1 MRAIRFVMCF
11 FTCLAAILS
20 RAQTA
25 SLKDSIAQQ
34 EQKLA
39 QARAGSDTR
48 TVVTELNIL
57 GGLYRL
63 SGQLQKA
70 LDDLN
75 EVLPI
80 EQQANSLLGQGTTLM
95 TMGRV
100 YTDLGQEDKALALL
114 NQALTM
120 WRSLG
125 SRSGEGATLSYI
137 GKVYNNLGD
146 HDESLKNLN
155 ASMAIWHQIDN
166 PQNTTPAPNSTAS
179 SPPGASQTASA
190 SRTTALLD
198 GEAGTLDNL
207 GRAHSDMGQ
216 GLEALKNYDQAIAL
230 FRQAS
235 ERNGEALVLNDM
247 GPAYAELGQK
257 QKSLEVY
264 NQAIQIWRETG
275 NRQGEALTLNDIG
288 RLYRDLGLHQ
298 TAMDYYNQALPIWRE
313 TGNRSGEA
321 MALSDIGRAFA
332 DLGQPQ
338 KALDF
343 GSQALPIFRETG
355 NRRGVA
361 MTLNTMGRDHSDMN
375 EAKAAMELDLQALG
389 LWREAK
395 DERNEATALM
405 TIAWAYSEMNEPEQ
419 SFSSAVA
426 ALGLA
431 KATADPEIEAS
442 IENSMMLGFRKQHH
456 PEEAI
461 LFGLDAVNSYQQ
473 IRKNIAGLE
482 RQVQSGFVQS
492 KSQVYRMLAELLIE
506 AGRLGEAEQILDLL
520 KEQEL
525 KDLVAGANANAGAAF
540 EPIALSPAQ
549 QKAESALPDLEKK
562 ARTIEELSLTY
573 AQIQAKPTHTPEDD
587 AQLKS
592 LDANIRQ
599 VSKEIHDTLYNEIF
613 PLLDAQSAP
622 GHAADSMKSL
632 LQSSL
637 AKLGPDVMGVRLL
650 LGDDHAYAIVV
661 TANSRKKVELPA
673 SSADLRAKAFEA
685 LRVLDSPSTDPRPQ
699 LNQLYAAVVAPL
711 EGDLKKLAST
721 QNNVP
726 TLLWSLDDA
735 LRYVPMG
742 ALYDGSHYM
751 VERYHNVLFTPESYG
766 HMSDSS
772 LANGQSPHALALG
785 LSKSYGGM
793 PALPGVLPELDSVVR
808 DPSVPDSH
816 GPMPGKLL
824 PDEQFTLSALKSE
837 LDSGQDFSV
846 VHIASHFVLIAG
858 SGDEPFLLMGGDKT
872 GDPDGFDWNLSDMEN
887 STVAFH
893 GTRLLTLSAC
903 STAKNYKSHNGLEM
917 DGLGMVAQQ
926 KEAEAV
932 LATLWDVNDLSTS
945 HIMSDFY
952 ARWVQSPAL
961 GKAEALRQ
969 AQLAFLHG
977 AGATPRPAVAHGPAF
992 APGPAAPPDAGITA
1006 EADVAPGA
1014 QTGRGFQT
1022 PEPPSTTQSSLG
1034 YAHPYYWAPFV
1045 LIGNYQ

>member
-1 MRAIRFVMCF
+1 MIRSRSISFVIFLC
-11 FTCLAAILS
+11 TALTTLPAA
-20 RAQTA
+20 AQTP

-39 QARAGSDTR
+39 QARASKDMR

-70 LDDLN
+70 LDVLN
-75 EVLPI
+75 EALPI
-80 EQQANSLLGQGTTLM
+80 EQKSSSLLGQGTTLM
-95 TMGRV
+95 TMSRV

-114 NQALTM
+114 NQALPM
-120 WRSLG
+120 WRALG
-125 SRSGEGATLSYI
+125 SRSGEAATLNYI
-137 GKVYNNLGD
+137 GKIYNNLGD

-155 ASMAIWHQIDN
+155 ASMAIWRQIDN
-166 PQNTTPAPNSTAS
+166 PQGTTPSPNSGAQPASGQSPQAQATA
-179 SPPGASQTASA
+179 GF
-190 SRTTALLD
+190 RTTAVLD

-207 GRAHSDMGQ
+207 GRAYSDMGQ
-216 GLEALKNYDQAIAL
+216 GLEAFKNYDQAIAL
-230 FRQAS
+230 FRQAG

-288 RLYRDLGLHQ
+288 RLYRDLGLQQ
-298 TAMDYYNQALPIWRE
+298 TAMDYFNQALPIWRE

-321 MALSDIGRAFA
+321 MALSDIGRAYA

-338 KALDF
+338 KALDY

-355 NRRGVA
+355 NRRGEA
-361 MTLNTMGRDHSDMN
+361 MVLNTMGRDHSDMN
-375 EAKAAMELDLQALG
+375 DAKAAMDLDLQALV
-389 LWREAK
+389 LWREVK

-405 TIAWAYSEMNEPEQ
+405 TIAWAWSAMNEPEQ
-419 SFSSAVA
+419 SFASAIA

-431 KATADPEIEAS
+431 KATADPEIEAA
-442 IENSMMLGFRKQHH
+442 IENSMMLGFRKQHR

-461 LFGLDAVNSYQQ
+461 LFGLDSVNSYQQ
-473 IRKNIAGLE
+473 IRKNISGLDKE
-482 RQVQSGFVQS
+482 LQSGFVQS
-492 KSQVYRMLAELLIE
+492 KSQVYRMLAELLVE

-525 KDLVAGANANAGAAF
+525 KDLVAGASANAGTGF

-592 LDANIRQ
+592 LAANMLQ
-599 VSKEIHDTLYNEIF
+599 VSQEIHDTLYNEIF

-622 GHAADSMKSL
+622 GQAAADSTKSL
-632 LQSSL
+632 LQNSL
-637 AKLGPDVMGVRLL
+637 AKLGPNVMGIRLL
-650 LGDDHAYAIVV
+650 LGDDHAYAIVI
-661 TANSRKKVELPA
+661 TATSRKKIELPA
-673 SSADLRAKAFEA
+673 SSADLRACA
-685 LRVLDSPSTDPRPQ
+685 LDALHVLSAPSTDPRPQ
-699 LNQLYAAVVAPL
+699 LNQLYNLIMAPL
-711 EGDLKKLAST
+711 ENELKTLTPAPGAQAS
-721 QNNVP
+721 VP

-751 VERYHNVLFTPESYG
+751 VERFHNVLFTPESYG
-766 HMSDSS
+766 HMGDSP
-772 LANGQSPHALALG
+772 LASGQPPHALAMG

-816 GPMPGKLL
+816 GPMQGKLL

-837 LDSGQDFSV
+837 LESGQDFSV

-903 STAKNYKSHNGLEM
+903 STAKNYKSRNGLEM

-952 ARWVQSPAL
+952 ARWVENPTQ

-969 AQLAFLHG
+969 AQLAFLNG
-977 AGATPRPAVAHGPAF
+977 TAI
-992 APGPAAPPDAGITA
+992 APSAK
-1006 EADVAPGA
+1006 
-1014 QTGRGFQT
+1014 TGRGFETSET
-1022 PEPPSTTQSSLG
+1022 PSATQFSLG

>member
-1 MRAIRFVMCF
+1 MKGLRTIGFVICF
-11 FTCLAAILS
+11 FAGLAAATS
-20 RAQTA
+20 TAQTP
-25 SLKDSIAQQ
+25 SIKDSIAQQ

-39 QARAGSDTR
+39 QARASNDMR

-75 EVLPI
+75 EALPI
-80 EQQANSLLGQGTTLM
+80 EQKASSLLGQGTTLM

-100 YTDLGQEDKALALL
+100 YSDIGQEDKAIALL
-114 NQALTM
+114 NQALPM
-120 WRSLG
+120 WRALG
-125 SRSGEGATLSYI
+125 SRSGEAATLSYI
-137 GKVYNNLGD
+137 GKAYNNLGN

-166 PQNTTPAPNSTAS
+166 SAPSPNSSAQPASGQPAQATTAFRTAS
-179 SPPGASQTASA
+179 I
-190 SRTTALLD
+190 LE

-207 GRAHSDMGQ
+207 GRAYSDMGQ
-216 GLEALKNYDQAIAL
+216 GLEALKDYDQAIAL
-230 FRQAS
+230 FRQAG
-235 ERNGEALVLNDM
+235 ERNGEALILNDM

-257 QKSLEVY
+257 QKSLAVY

-321 MALSDIGRAFA
+321 MALSDIGRAYA

-338 KALDF
+338 KALDY

-355 NRRGVA
+355 NRRGQA
-361 MTLNTMGRDHSDMN
+361 MVLNTMGRDHSDMN
-375 EAKAAMELDLQALG
+375 EAKAAMDLDVQALL
-389 LWREAK
+389 LWREVK

-405 TIAWAYSEMNEPEQ
+405 TIAWAWSEMKEPEK
-419 SFSSAVA
+419 SFASAIA

-431 KATADPEIEAS
+431 RATGDPQIEAGV
-442 IENSMMLGFRKQHH
+442 ENSMMLGFRKQHH

-473 IRKNIAGLE
+473 IRKNISGLDKE
-482 RQVQSGFVQS
+482 LQSGFVQS
-492 KSQVYRMLAELLIE
+492 KSGVYRMLAELLIE

-525 KDLVAGANANAGAAF
+525 KDLVAGAVANAGTGF

-562 ARTIEELSLTY
+562 ARTIEELSLAR
-573 AQIQAKPTHTPEDD
+573 AQIQAKPTRTPEDE

-592 LDANIRQ
+592 LDANMAQ

-613 PLLDAQSAP
+613 PELDAQSAP
-622 GHAADSMKSL
+622 GQAADTTRSL
-632 LQSSL
+632 LQNSL
-637 AKLGPDVMGVRLL
+637 AKLGPDVMGIRLL

-661 TANSRKKVELPA
+661 TAHSRKKIELPA
-673 SSADLRAKAFEA
+673 SSADLRAKALEA
-685 LRVLDSPSTDPRPQ
+685 VHALSSPSTDPRPE
-699 LNQLYAAVVAPL
+699 LNQLYAMIGAPL
-711 EGDLKKLAST
+711 EGDLKTLAAT
-721 QNNVP
+721 KNNVP

-742 ALYDGSHYM
+742 ALYDGNRYM
-751 VERYHNVLFTPESYG
+751 IERYHNVLFTPESYS
-766 HMSDSS
+766 HISDSP
-772 LANGQSPHALALG
+772 LGNGQALRALAMG
-785 LSKSYGGM
+785 LSESYGGM
-793 PALPGVLPELDSVVR
+793 PALPGVLPELNSVVH
-808 DPSVPDSH
+808 DPSAPDSH
-816 GPMPGKLL
+816 GPMQGILL
-824 PDEQFTLSALKSE
+824 PDQQFTLSALKSE
-837 LDSGQDFSV
+837 LDSGQQFSV

-858 SGDEPFLLMGGDKT
+858 SGNEPYLLMGGDKT
-872 GDPDGFDWNLSDMEN
+872 GDPNGFDWNLSDMEN
-887 STVAFH
+887 STVVFH

-903 STAKNYKSHNGLEM
+903 STAKDYKSRNGLEM

-952 ARWVQSPAL
+952 ARWVQNPAQ

-969 AQLAFLHG
+969 AQMAFLHG
-977 AGATPRPAVAHGPAF
+977 SAV
-992 APGPAAPPDAGITA
+992 T
-1006 EADVAPGA
+1006 PGA
-1014 QTGRGFQT
+1014 KTGRGFQT
-1022 PEPPSTTQSSLG
+1022 SEAPATQSSLG

-1045 LIGNYQ
+1045 LIGNFQ

>member
-1 MRAIRFVMCF
+1 MIRSRSIPFAIFVCAVLY
-11 FTCLAAILS
+11 TVAAA
-20 RAQTA
+20 AQTP
-25 SLKDSIAQQ
+25 SLKDSIAIQ

-39 QARAGSDTR
+39 QARAGSDVR

-63 SGQLQKA
+63 AGQLQKA
-70 LDDLN
+70 LDDLS
-75 EVLPI
+75 EALPI

-114 NQALTM
+114 NQALPM
-120 WRSLG
+120 WRTLG
-125 SRSGEGATLSYI
+125 SRSGEAATLSYI

-155 ASMAIWHQIDN
+155 ASIAIWHQIDN
-166 PQNTTPAPNSTAS
+166 PQSTASAPNSTG
-179 SPPGASQTASA
+179 PSQTTAA
-190 SRTTALLD
+190 SRTTAILD

-207 GRAHSDMGQ
+207 GRAYSDMGQ
-216 GLEALKNYDQAIAL
+216 GLEALKDFDQAIAL
-230 FRQAS
+230 FRQAG
-235 ERNGEALVLNDM
+235 EHNGEALVLNDM

-275 NRQGEALTLNDIG
+275 NRQGEALTLNDMG
-288 RLYRDLGLHQ
+288 RLYRDLGQQQ

-321 MALSDIGRAFA
+321 MALSDIGRAYA

-338 KALDF
+338 KALDY

-375 EAKAAMELDLQALG
+375 DAKAAMALDLQALV

-405 TIAWAYSEMNEPEQ
+405 TIAWAWSEMNDPEQ
-419 SFSSAVA
+419 SFASAIA

-431 KATADPEIEAS
+431 RDTADPEYEAA
-442 IENSMMLGFRKQHH
+442 IENSMMLGFRKQHR

-473 IRKNIAGLE
+473 IRNNITGLDKE
-482 RQVQSGFVQS
+482 LQSGFVQS
-492 KSQVYRMLAELLIE
+492 KSGVYRMLAELLIE

-525 KDLVAGANANAGAAF
+525 KDLVAGANANTGTAF

-573 AQIQAKPTHTPEDD
+573 AQIQAKPTRTPEDD

-592 LDANIRQ
+592 LDANLRE
-599 VSKEIHDTLYNEIF
+599 VSKEIHETLYNEIF
-613 PLLDAQSAP
+613 PMLDAQSAP
-622 GHAADSMKSL
+622 GHAAADTTKSL
-632 LQSSL
+632 LQNSL
-637 AKLGPDVMGVRLL
+637 ARLGPDVVGIRLL

-661 TANSRKKVELPA
+661 TATSRKMIELPA
-673 SSADLRAKAFEA
+673 SSAGLRAKALDA
-685 LRVLDSPSTDPRPQ
+685 VHVLSSPSTDPRPQ
-699 LNQLYAAVVAPL
+699 LNQLYAMIVAPL
-711 EGDLKKLAST
+711 ENDLKTLAPAQHS
-721 QNNVP
+721 VP

-766 HMSDSS
+766 HMDDSP
-772 LANGQSPHALALG
+772 LANSQSPHALAMG

-808 DPSVPDSH
+808 DPAVPDSH
-816 GPMPGKLL
+816 GPMQGKLL
-824 PDEQFTLSALKSE
+824 PDEQFTLSALKSQLE
-837 LDSGQDFSV
+837 SGQDFSV

-858 SGDEPFLLMGGDKT
+858 SGDEPFLLMGGNKT

-952 ARWVQSPAL
+952 ARWVENPTQ

-977 AGATPRPAVAHGPAF
+977 IAVKPRPAVTPRLTTAPRPAQS
-992 APGPAAPPDAGITA
+992 PDAGIEA
-1006 EADVAPGA
+1006 KADVAPGA

-1022 PEPPSTTQSSLG
+1022 SEPSSSPQSSLG